1 MQDPADN
8 NDIRTREKLSPVFL
22 IKIMGSK
29 ISINEGIYLFFFIL
43 LFNNYVMGQ
52 EDEHIH
58 HVAPI
63 SALHH
68 LVVGEVLPCCGKKYQ
83 RMRMVNNRACT
94 ARPAVIVRPRTTEDV
109 ATTVNFAR
117 RNKIQVTR

>member
-1 MQDPADN
+1 MSS
-8 NDIRTREKLSPVFL
+8 RS
-22 IKIMGSK
+22 
-29 ISINEGIYLFFFIL
+29 SINEGLYLLFFML
-43 LFNNYVMGQ
+43 LFNNCVMGQ
-52 EDEHIH
+52 DDEQIH

-83 RMRMVNNRACT
+83 RMRMVNNRACL
-94 ARPAVIVRPRTTEDV
+94 ARPAVIVRPRFTEDV